1 MKKITFKQTITKIIM
16 QKSKQTTP
24 FFTRV
29 LTIAAMAL
37 FLFACNNEAKQ
48 AEEPK
53 VDTPPVT
60 TDTLPKV
67 DSPATTRPDGSNN

>member
-1 MKKITFKQTITKIIM
+1 M

-53 VDTPPVT
+53 VDTPAVQTPPPVT